1 MTSTETPAAD
11 EGDDA
16 GAHATRVAIH
26 EGSIGL
32 PRGFEDRT
40 ANIFVPANTQV
51 QPNLSIAR
59 DWLRDDET
67 LSSYIDRQLG
77 TLRSQFAGHKLIER
91 QPCTLGQGE
100 AALQGERIDD
110 SYKNGKLTIYK
121 RQAAFIVGL
130 ESDRGPTGSPGTH
143 LDGQHRTRVHR
154 HLRGVVEALAPKL
167 RTSKA
172 RLRRSER
179 RRRGGSKPWVKPPQD
194 LKTPSPT
201 PAR

>member
-16 GAHATRVAIH
+16 GAHAARVVIH

-59 DWLRDDET
+59 DWLREDET

-121 RQAAFIVGL
+121 RQAAFIVDSNPT
-130 ESDRGPTGSPGTH
+130 EDRPGRRALILTAN
-143 LDGQHRTRVHR
+143 TA
-154 HLRGVVEALAPKL
+154 RGFTDTFEALWKHWL
-167 RTSKA
+167 QSYEQA
-172 RLRRSER
+172 RP
-179 RRRGGSKPWVKPPQD
+179 GSAGASDAEEGV
-194 LKTPSPT
+194 PSHG
-201 PAR
+201 